1 LSPTT
6 ERRPGPGP
14 KKGPVIVLGHTG
26 LLGQALIRVA
36 MLRGFRTLG
45 ISRRTVPGLHLA
57 RQNDLGPWLDPL
69 APALVINAAAQADLD
84 ANEAD
89 PAAAQELHA
98 GLPALLADW
107 GRRRGTPW
115 VQVSTDHYWRHRE
128 NHLHDEEAIVRP
140 PNVFARS
147 RRAGEERALVDP
159 GCLVVRTHVAG
170 FRGRAGQP
178 TFVEQALA
186 SLAGGEPFDAYTG
199 VWASCIEVHQFAR
212 ALFDLVE
219 IGATGLVHLAARESL
234 SQADFIE
241 ALAHAAG
248 HDARLLRRLS
258 RPAAS
263 DPPCAN
269 AMGLDVA
276 RAESLLGRLLPRAD
290 EVIAAIASNPQMPRP
305 APTLILPAAEGGKEA
320 PQREAEDHSEHIGQ
334 SIPQA

>member
-14 KKGPVIVLGHTG
+14 KKGPVIVIGHTG

-45 ISRRTVPGLHLA
+45 ISRRTVPGLNLA

-69 APALVINAAAQADLD
+69 APALVINAAALTDLG

-98 GLPALLADW
+98 DLPARLADW
-107 GRRRGTPW
+107 GRHRGTPW
-115 VQVSTDHYWRHRE
+115 VQVSTDHYWRHQQ
-128 NHLHDEEAIVRP
+128 NQLHDEEAIVRP

-147 RRAGEERALVDP
+147 RRAGEERALADP

-170 FRGRAGQP
+170 FRGRAGKP

-186 SLAGGEPFDAYTG
+186 SLARGEPFDAYTG
-199 VWASCIEVHQFAR
+199 VWASRIEVHQFAR

-219 IGATGLVHLAARESL
+219 LGATGLVHLAARESL

-248 HDARLLRRLS
+248 HDPRLLRRLP
-258 RPAAS
+258 RPTAN
-263 DPPCAN
+263 DPPYAN

-276 RAESLLGRLLPRAD
+276 RAESLLGRPLPNAD
-290 EVIAAIASNPQMPRP
+290 EVMAAIASNPQMPKP
-305 APTLILPAAEGGKEA
+305 APALTLAPGDDEEEAARIEEEHA
-320 PQREAEDHSEHIGQ
+320 DHSI
-334 SIPQA
+334 SQA